1 MRLQKTILLTF
12 SIGLFFSSC
21 VSIPKETV
29 ELSRVVGKDL
39 VILHNSHRN
48 MTQLYYSKLKDD
60 INQFIDEVYSPFVI
74 HYVLKREL
82 EKYQNGDSSLY
93 MSIHKAGESGGK
105 AETDEALQVM
115 MEFQEAALSQIRSKR
130 NELLQPI
137 VKQEAEIIQQI
148 NQAYEN
154 AIYANS
160 TITAYM
166 ESVRKVKASQKEAL
180 SIVGLKDADATITNK
195 LVKAS
200 EIVNEAILKGKEI
213 DVKSDEA
220 APKIEAL
227 LNKIKSITNQN

>member
-1 MRLQKTILLTF
+1 MILQKTIL
-12 SIGLFFSSC
+12 IAILFALSFNSC

-48 MTQLYYSKLKDD
+48 MTQLYYSKLKND
-60 INQFIDEVYSPFVI
+60 INQFIDEVYTPFII
-74 HYVLKREL
+74 HYVLKKEL

-93 MSIHKAGESGGK
+93 MSIHRAGEIGGK

-115 MEFQEAALSQIRSKR
+115 IEFQEAALNQIRSKR

-137 VKQEAEIIQQI
+137 VIQETEIIREI

-154 AIYANS
+154 AFYANS
-160 TITAYM
+160 TITAYL
-166 ESVRKVKASQKEAL
+166 ESVQKVKASQKEAL
-180 SIVGLKDADATITNK
+180 SIVGLKNMDAAISNK

-200 EIVNEAILKGKEI
+200 EVVNEAILKGKEI
-213 DVKSDEA
+213 DLKSDEA
-220 APKIEAL
+220 APKIEEL
-227 LNKIKSITNQN
+227 LNKIKSITDQN